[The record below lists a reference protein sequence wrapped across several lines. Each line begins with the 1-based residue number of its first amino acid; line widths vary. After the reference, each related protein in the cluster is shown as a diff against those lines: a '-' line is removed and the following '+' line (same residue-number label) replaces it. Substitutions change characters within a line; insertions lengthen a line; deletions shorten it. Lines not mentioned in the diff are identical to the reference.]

1 MGIEAALIGGGAA
14 LLGGAMSSSAQRRA
28 AQTSADAQ
36 IQAAQI
42 AADASK
48 FRPVGMTTNF
58 GRSNFTVDENGNLV
72 NAGYSLDPRL
82 QALQSGLM
90 GNYGNYLAQAQGVDT
105 SQLQQGAQ
113 GLMSLGNQY
122 LATSPQ
128 QAAQQYMAE
137 QNALLAPT
145 NEQNLAGIRNRLF
158 QTGRSGLATGGTSAG
173 GMQATNP
180 ELAAY
185 YNSLAQQQ
193 NQLAAQATQAGMQRA
208 QFGQGLLSG
217 GAGLQGTGY
226 QLQSSAYG
234 PLSTTLGLSG
244 AVEEQG
250 MQPFTLGTN
259 LGGRTTQANQ
269 YGAGLMNTAAQ
280 NAAALQY
287 SANRTS
293 PVGAALAGVGSNT
306 QLTGGL
312 GNWFSNLINPQNQQ
326 TAFMYGTTP
335 GSQQTNML
343 AAQEAGLWS

>member
-14 LLGGAMSSSAQRRA
+14 LLGGAMSSNAQRRA

-42 AADASK
+42 AAEASK

-58 GRSNFTVDENGNLV
+58 GRSNFQLDENGNLV
-72 NAGYSLDPRL
+72 SAGYALDPRL

-90 GNYGNYLAQAQGVDT
+90 GGYGNYLNQAQGVDT
-105 SQLQQGAQ
+105 TQLNQGAQ
-113 GLMSLGNQY
+113 SLYNLGQQY

-158 QTGRSGLATGGTSAG
+158 QTGRTGLATGGTAAG

-193 NQLAAQATQAGMQRA
+193 NQLAANATAAGQQRA
-208 QFGQGLLSG
+208 TFGQGLLSG

-226 QLQSSAYG
+226 QLQSAAYG
-234 PLSTTLGLSG
+234 PLSTSLGISG

-293 PVGAALAGVGSNT
+293 PLGTALQGISSNS
-306 QLTGGL
+306 QLTSGL
-312 GNWFSNLINPQNQQ
+312 GNWFSNVIKPQNYQ
-326 TAFMYGTTP
+326 TAWNYGTTP
-335 GSQQTNML
+335 GSQQTTML
-343 AAQEAGLWS
+343 AAQEAGLWG

>member
-42 AADASK
+42 AAEASK

-58 GRSNFTVDENGNLV
+58 GQSNFTLDENGNLV
-72 NAGYSLDPRL
+72 NAGYSLNPQL

-90 GNYGNYLAQAQGVDT
+90 GNYGNYLNQAQNVDT
-105 SQLQQGAQ
+105 SQLQQGAR

-158 QTGRSGLATGGTSAG
+158 QTGRSGLATGGTTAG

-208 QFGQGLLSG
+208 TYGQGLLSG
-217 GAGLQGTGY
+217 GAGLQSLGY
-226 QLQSSAYG
+226 GLQSSAYG
-234 PLSTTLGLSG
+234 PLSTTLGISG

-250 MQPFTLGTN
+250 AQPFTLGTN

-269 YGAGLMNTAAQ
+269 YGAGLMNQAAQ
-280 NAAALQY
+280 NAAALNY
-287 SANRTS
+287 AANRTS
-293 PVGAALAGVGSNT
+293 PVGAALTGLSSNT
-306 QLTGGL
+306 QLTSGL
-312 GNWFSNLINPQNQQ
+312 GNWFNNLITP
-326 TAFMYGTTP
+326 TPYSGRGTIYNNTP
-335 GSQQTNML
+335 GTYS
-343 AAQEAGLWS
+343 EFDY